1 MKGQLPGKTPQKPPQ
16 LGFDDLVCFE
26 CIWCYHLATSLFCN
40 VCAYVCAYLYVYYV
54 RVKLGIF
61 LKLSISFVEAVS

>member
-1 MKGQLPGKTPQKPPQ
+1 M
-16 LGFDDLVCFE
+16 
-26 CIWCYHLATSLFCN
+26 
-40 VCAYVCAYLYVYYV
+40 CAYVCAYLYVYYV